1 MMLKTG
7 LFLGLTI
14 IALSLSA
21 TFAPEDAL
29 QRVRNWIDGEFKERN
44 VSDSDKVLT
53 HILRVDV
60 NVSRSK
66 PMRINLEVEG
76 EHPDGCEYPVIVGQT
91 RRDKTIDIEV
101 YREVPADVVCP
112 MILKPYRDSISL
124 DGSFEPGEYTIN
136 VNSHSQAVNV

>member
-29 QRVRNWIDGEFKERN
+29 QRVRNWIDGEFKEQN

-136 VNSHSQAVNV
+136 VNSHSQAVSV